1 MTDYD
6 KSYFRAIVRDLSDE
20 ELDEVVGIIK
30 GEKIFRNKV
39 AELKKAADMLS
50 SADADRK
57 ETVEVIKS
65 MVNKLGAG
73 NA

>member
-6 KSYFRAIVRDLSDE
+6 TLHFRAIVRDLSNE

-30 GEKIFRNKV
+30 GEKIFRNTI
-39 AELKKAADMLS
+39 ADIKKAADMLS

-57 ETVEVIKS
+57 ETIELIKS
-65 MVNKLGAG
+65 IVNKLGAG